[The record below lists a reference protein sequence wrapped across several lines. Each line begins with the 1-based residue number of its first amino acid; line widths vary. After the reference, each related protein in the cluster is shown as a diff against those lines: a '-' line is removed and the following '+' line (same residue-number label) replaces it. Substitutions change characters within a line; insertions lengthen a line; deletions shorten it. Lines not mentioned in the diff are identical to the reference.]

1 MISSIGI
8 SNSTIVTFT
17 LLIKTR
23 KELILSRVAPVHA
36 PTIVPQAQTLFRIQ
50 DKWVVEALSILV
62 SYNMHHCHC
71 TKFRE

>member
-23 KELILSRVAPVHA
+23 KELILSRVAPVLA

-50 DKWVVEALSILV
+50 DKWVVVALSILEY
-62 SYNMHHCHC
+62 YNMHHCHC